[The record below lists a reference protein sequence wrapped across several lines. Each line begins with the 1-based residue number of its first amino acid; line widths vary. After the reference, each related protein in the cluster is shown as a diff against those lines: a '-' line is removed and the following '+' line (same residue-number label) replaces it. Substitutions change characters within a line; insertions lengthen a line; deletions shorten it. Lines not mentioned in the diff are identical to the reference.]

1 MRKTRFELFKGTNKE
16 WYFALRSSNGK
27 TICQSEGYKRKGSA
41 LKGIKSI
48 QKNAPKA
55 KIETVLLLSM

>member
-1 MRKTRFELFKGTNKE
+1 MEARFDLFRGLNGE
-16 WYFALRSSNGK
+16 WYFNLRGRNGK
-27 TICQSEGYKRKGSA
+27 IIAQSEGYKRKASA

-55 KIETVLLLSM
+55 EVKTVLLIDM